1 MDHFLYRD
9 GRLNAEEVPIER
21 IAEAVG
27 TPVYVYS
34 TATLERHYRVFAAAF
49 AGLDA
54 AVCYAVKANGNI
66 AVIRTLARLG
76 AGADV
81 VSGGELRAALAAGVP
96 AQRIVF
102 SGVGKTVDELAAA
115 LAAGV
120 MQINVE
126 SEPELEALDRVG
138 RAIGKRAPVAI
149 RVNPDVDA
157 NTHAKI
163 STGKRENK
171 FGIEW
176 TAAHGVYSRAARMSG
191 IDIVGVAVHIGS
203 LVTDL
208 APFRAAF
215 HRLRDLVAMLRADG
229 HRVLTLDVGGGL
241 GIPYGDETE
250 PVPSPEAY
258 ADVVRATLGD
268 LGCRIILEPG
278 RMLVGNAGILVT
290 RIIYVKEGATRTFVI
305 VDAAMNDL
313 LRPALYGASHAIV
326 PVIAP
331 APGADRVEV
340 DVVGPVCESGDTFA
354 TGRPL
359 PPLAAGALL
368 AIRTAGAY
376 GAVMASTY
384 NARPLVAEVLVNGDA
399 FAVVG
404 RRVDADEILG
414 RQTVPDW
421 LTDERPGE
429 VRTATGSR
437 P

>member
-1 MDHFLYRD
+1 MDHFQYRD
-9 GRLNAEEVPIER
+9 GRLHAEDVPIER

-49 AGLDA
+49 DGLDA
-54 AVCYAVKANGNI
+54 SICYAVKANSNI

-81 VSGGELRAALAAGVP
+81 VSVGELKAALAAGVP
-96 AQRIVF
+96 ADRIVF
-102 SGVGKTVDELAAA
+102 SGVGKTRDELAAA
-115 LAAGV
+115 LRAGV

-126 SEPELEALDRVG
+126 SEPELEALDRIG
-138 RAIGKRAPVAI
+138 RSLGVKAPVAI

-176 TAAHGVYSRAARMSG
+176 TAAHGVYSRAARMQG
-191 IDIVGVAVHIGS
+191 IDIVGAAVHIGS

-208 APFRAAF
+208 APFGAAF

-241 GIPYGDETE
+241 GIPYGAETA
-250 PVPSPEAY
+250 PVPTPEAY
-258 ADVVRATLGD
+258 ADVVKGALGD

-278 RMLVGNAGILVT
+278 RMLVGNAGVLLT
-290 RIIYVKEGATRTFVI
+290 RIVYVKEGATRTFVI

-313 LRPALYGASHAIV
+313 LRPALYGANHAIV
-326 PVIAP
+326 PVIEP
-331 APGADRVEV
+331 AADVELAEM
-340 DVVGPVCESGDTFA
+340 DVVGPVCETGDTFA

-359 PPLAAGALL
+359 PPVAAGELL
-368 AIRTAGAY
+368 VLRTAGAY
-376 GAVMASTY
+376 GAVMASSY
-384 NARPLVAEVLVNGDA
+384 NSRPLVAEVLINGDA

-404 RRVDADEILG
+404 DRVSEDDLLA
-414 RQTVPDW
+414 RQRLPEW
-421 LTDERPGE
+421 LKDGE
-429 VRTATGSR
+429 HGAVRTAAGGWS
-437 P
+437 